1 MRTTFLYYLAIRLK
15 LKVTNDYFLSIFFL
29 QQLCRE
35 SYVVKNMTKL
45 SSRHS
50 EHLKFYVKKCIP
62 KKTGVVQHKSKL
74 IFSLSPCWVTC
85 VCCAWLCC
93 GLQGSA
99 LSPQGHTAGS
109 SPTKPSP
116 HLLSRLLKT
125 RWYSQL
131 SVEAHPCHSSHP
143 RLRSKCEASPGPM
156 KPCLKTKLKKQIP
169 YSYP

>member
-1 MRTTFLYYLAIRLK
+1 MRTTFLHYLTIRLK
-15 LKVTNDYFLSIFFL
+15 LKVTNGYFLSIFFL

-50 EHLKFYVKKCIP
+50 EPLKFYVKCIP

-74 IFSLSPCWVTC
+74 TLSLPVLDYVC
-85 VCCAWLCC
+85 VLLC
-93 GLQGSA
+93 LA
-99 LSPQGHTAGS
+99 LPWAPGICTQPSRSCSRLFTNKAISSSPQSAFKDPMVLPAERGGTCMS
-109 SPTKPSP
+109 QQPSWL
-116 HLLSRLLKT
+116 H
-125 RWYSQL
+125 
-131 SVEAHPCHSSHP
+131 
-143 RLRSKCEASPGPM
+143 SKCEASPGPM